1 MFQLFAEIALLM
13 VIPLPY
19 WDVIIKLPQH
29 FHGENLTLCYR
40 LTSLLVCVS
49 FLRIYFV
56 FRTLIGFSTFYKEQ
70 ALIFCIKNQVDTGIM
85 FGLKCMMK
93 THPLPLIGCLT
104 VFTISIGMFIAK
116 LFERPMEK
124 HVDIF
129 YDSSPNY
136 VWYLIVTIGTQG
148 YGDYTCTTYGC
159 RTVTAVTW
167 FFGSI
172 IVGLLIVYMQKLS
185 DLNHFE
191 SEAFIKIRMSV
202 FAVKVLK
209 AWLRFIRAKK
219 RGEKDLSKY
228 KEFIQRETLKF
239 KEFRLAQQGK
249 VDESEDLNKQI
260 EGINKDI
267 RAASKKLDKLI
278 MLYGHK

>member
-1 MFQLFAEIALLM
+1 
-13 VIPLPY
+13 
-19 WDVIIKLPQH
+19 
-29 FHGENLTLCYR
+29 
-40 LTSLLVCVS
+40 
-49 FLRIYFV
+49 
-56 FRTLIGFSTFYKEQ
+56 
-70 ALIFCIKNQVDTGIM
+70 
-85 FGLKCMMK
+85 
-93 THPLPLIGCLT
+93 
-104 VFTISIGMFIAK
+104 
-116 LFERPMEK
+116 MEK